1 MLHMG
6 RGVPVKAIE
15 QDKGDLTLADS
26 IKFNSRVM
34 TILQIEHQVPNYKTN
49 GLEQSKN
56 SYR

>member
-1 MLHMG
+1 MG